1 LRSGIKGLD
10 AGLGLPWGRDE
21 VGGGGEWDRER
32 VWGVGM
38 GTGMDADFGGEEG
51 CGPVGIRGDADS
63 SIDGWVPVERRER
76 MALQV
81 TSQLPLRRAA
91 LRLKSR

>member
-1 LRSGIKGLD
+1 
-10 AGLGLPWGRDE
+10 
-21 VGGGGEWDRER
+21 
-32 VWGVGM
+32 M